1 MTIAYMS
8 EQCSKLKIT
17 TQNFPETHDQNFS
30 WISTEFVMKPVRSEM
45 TPPSEFLQ
53 KSINFGGDRRPFHC
67 SWFFNFGW
75 KRDYIDDRCPFSWNS
90 VPQESSSMSWLNP
103 VKEDHVYWTKP
114 VGIIW
119 SPITRQYRFLYIIY
133 IHMLIICLLHT
144 LIHNVKGAVHILCQ
158 PGKGE

>member
-1 MTIAYMS
+1 MAYML

-67 SWFFNFGW
+67 SWFNFG
-75 KRDYIDDRCPFSWNS
+75 
-90 VPQESSSMSWLNP
+90 
-103 VKEDHVYWTKP
+103 
-114 VGIIW
+114 
-119 SPITRQYRFLYIIY
+119 
-133 IHMLIICLLHT
+133 
-144 LIHNVKGAVHILCQ
+144 
-158 PGKGE
+158 